1 MFISGSAQKSHIS
14 FWNRDRETDGSRHW
28 KLWVLPGLPP
38 ATLWPCPSVRPASR
52 GFLYHFT
59 FGGAPPWTPLLA
71 CSTRPAFRK
80 GASRCLYKPGTGRGG
95 GVSSPTALTPVFIL
109 RLRKMAKVNRSRLVY
124 FRANSESLLN
134 LPNKM
139 NFKIFIFSFHSSR
152 KWVCLYNV
160 QIFRTLLSEKLSYK
174 M

>member
-14 FWNRDRETDGSRHW
+14 FGTGTGRRTAAGTGNCEYSLVFLQRCSDPVRLS
-28 KLWVLPGLPP
+28 VLPPVAFSTTSPLVGLLREPLRQP
-38 ATLWPCPSVRPASR
+38 A
-52 GFLYHFT
+52 
-59 FGGAPPWTPLLA
+59 APPL
-71 CSTRPAFRK
+71 AFRK
-80 GASRCLYKPGTGRGG
+80 GASRCLYKPGMGRGG

-152 KWVCLYNV
+152 K
-160 QIFRTLLSEKLSYK
+160 
-174 M
+174 